1 LYKGHRFPVEII
13 SHCVWLYHRFPL
25 SLRDVEQM
33 MAHRGVSVSYDTIVR
48 HEAPVR
54 REALGV
60 EGGERPSRWVVAA
73 AW

>member
-1 LYKGHRFPVEII
+1 MTVMGIEGEMQ
-13 SHCVWLYHRFPL
+13 
-25 SLRDVEQM
+25 LRLFVGDDWSE
-33 MAHRGVSVSYDTIVR
+33 AHVR
-48 HEAPVR
+48 HEASVHREAPVR